1 MSSPCG
7 LEFAVGFAWIC
18 LFLLR
23 RRTMK
28 AVGPEALGLS
38 RSPPGARARAVVSGR
53 WAKYAPRIRSS
64 DKHSGQGQRKAGSD
78 HIRGRRKRI
87 RADQT
92 LVAP

>member
-28 AVGPEALGLS
+28 AVGSEALALS
-38 RSPPGARARAVVSGR
+38 RSPPSARARAVVSGR

-64 DKHSGQGQRKAGSD
+64 DKHSGTV
-78 HIRGRRKRI
+78 RGRPAPTALAVSANEFALI
-87 RADQT
+87 R
-92 LVAP
+92 LW